1 MTVWTKLNSDRNR
14 SLGLLALMVVIGLL
28 WREDLLPA
36 GANTIVDDMRNNGP
50 NEVGLDLQTENY
62 YEALLDVDREVEF
75 DFDALGPVGDFLRK
89 RMGGG
94 PRSDAGTWVSIAV
107 LGATRDYAD
116 DLDSFLEHDLSPHAD
131 VVHKDVPFRTN
142 SWGHREDYEYSKEK
156 PEGTFRIALVGSS
169 NCLGV
174 GSLRE
179 DNFETLVEAKL
190 NEKHGG
196 DRYERFEIINF
207 SVSRYHL
214 LERVFVAT
222 EIAPQFDPDLILV
235 AVTMRDV
242 RRAVYEP
249 LARRIHDGRELH
261 FDFIKEIVEL
271 SDAKQSDSLAKLE
284 QRLQPFRQELV
295 QAGFK
300 ELNRFA
306 NESGIPLA
314 ALLLKLEVGA
324 IHDNLP
330 WQKDAAEAAHL
341 ITLPIFDAY
350 DGQKAGDMYIRP
362 NDYHPTAAGHALLA
376 DEIYQELLNNQR
388 IGALLLPE

>member
-14 SLGLLALMVVIGLL
+14 SLGLLALMVVAGLL
-28 WREDLLPA
+28 WRNDLLPA
-36 GANTIVDDMRNNGP
+36 GADRIVEDMSDNDP

-62 YEALLDVDREVEF
+62 YEALLDVDREVEL
-75 DFDALGPVGDFLRK
+75 DLDALGPLGDFLRK
-89 RMGGG
+89 RLGGG
-94 PRSDAGTWVSIAV
+94 PRANAGSWVSIAV
-107 LGATRDYAD
+107 LDATNDYAG
-116 DLDSFLEHDLSPHAD
+116 DLDSFLEHDLIAHAD
-131 VVHKDVPFRTN
+131 VIHKDVPFRTN
-142 SWGHREDYEYSKEK
+142 SWGHREDYEYTKAK

-179 DNFETLVEAKL
+179 DNFETLLEAKL

-196 DRYERFEIINF
+196 DRYDRFEIINL

-214 LERVFVAT
+214 LERVYVAT
-222 EIAPQFDPDLILV
+222 EIAPQFEPDLILV

-249 LARRIHDGRELH
+249 LARRIDDGRELH
-261 FDFIKEIVEL
+261 FDFIKEIVDH
-271 SDAKQSDSLAKLE
+271 SRAKQGDSIAKLE

-295 QAGFK
+295 QAAFK
-300 ELNRFA
+300 ELNRFS
-306 NESGIPLA
+306 NESGIPIA
-314 ALLLKLEVGA
+314 ALILKLEVGA
-324 IHDNLP
+324 IHKNLP
-330 WQKDAAEAAHL
+330 WQERAAEAADL
-341 ITLPIFDAY
+341 ITLPIFEAY

-376 DEIYQELLNNQR
+376 DEIYQELLNNAR
-388 IGALLLPE
+388 TGALLLPE